1 MNKKLLFII
10 LAALVALSACNKAEE
25 KPSPE
30 RETGISE
37 KSRIENKSF
46 PVSPLTG
53 LKADQ
58 TDHRPIAV
66 VINNHTKARPQSGI
80 SEADVVYEMLAEG
93 NVTRFL
99 AIFQSHKPKI
109 IGPVR
114 SAREYFV
121 DLSKGYDALLICH
134 GWSPS
139 AKKKLEA
146 GEADYLNGLFY
157 DGTLFKR
164 DLSRKAPHN
173 SYISFV
179 NIQKGALEK
188 HFSFVEKVEPLPF
201 SASAESEGSQKESA
215 PHVYV
220 QYSKDDAY
228 NSLYQYDSNKGK
240 YIRSSGGVQTE
251 DRETH
256 QPITIDNLLIAEMQ
270 HKVTD
275 SAGRREIDLTSGG
288 KGLLF
293 QKGSYRKIEW
303 KNYNG
308 RILPYL
314 NNKIVPF
321 VPGKTWINIVP
332 SLEKDILF
340 GQRRIAH
347 AN

>member
-1 MNKKLLFII
+1 MNKKLLFVI
-10 LAALVALSACNKAEE
+10 LAALVGLSACNKAEE
-25 KPSPE
+25 QPSPD
-30 RETGISE
+30 RKPGMAE
-37 KSRIENKSF
+37 KSRIEKNSF

-53 LKADQ
+53 LKAQQ
-58 TDHRPIAV
+58 TDQRPIAV
-66 VINNHTKARPQSGI
+66 VINNHIKARPQSGLTK
-80 SEADVVYEMLAEG
+80 ADVVYEMLAEG

-99 AIFQSHKPKI
+99 AIFQSQKPTI
-109 IGPVR
+109 VGPVR

-121 DLSKGYDALLICH
+121 DLSKGYNALFICH

-164 DLSRKAPHN
+164 DSTRKAPHN
-173 SYISFV
+173 SYISFE
-179 NIQKGALEK
+179 NIEKGALEK
-188 HFSFVEKVEPLPF
+188 QFSFAEKVEPLPF
-201 SASAESEGSQKESA
+201 FAAAESEGSQKDSA
-215 PHVYV
+215 SNVYV

-228 NSLYQYDSNKGK
+228 NALYKYDSSMGK

-256 QPITIDNLLIAEMQ
+256 QPVTMDNLFIAEMKHQ
-270 HKVTD
+270 VID
-275 SAGRREIDLTSGG
+275 NSGRREIDLISGG

-293 QKGSYRKIEW
+293 QKGSYRKVEW
-303 KNYNG
+303 KNHNG

-321 VPGKTWINIVP
+321 VPGKTWISIVP
-332 SLEKDILF
+332 SLEKDILLDK
-340 GQRRIAH
+340 GE
-347 AN
+347 